1 MDYKQVRLTDDS
13 LNSYGTRILTAGM
26 DIEQYSK
33 NPVLLYMH
41 ERGTVIGTMKDIEK
55 RDGEIVGT
63 PVFDECTEL
72 SKRCKEQW
80 SKGSLKMV
88 SVGIDILEW
97 SDSPE
102 HLMEGQTRPTV
113 TKSKL
118 FEVSIVDIGA
128 NDNAIT
134 LRHEGQ
140 TLELSADGD
149 CPLPLL
155 TLNHN
160 NMEALQEEFDEL
172 KASHEALTAT
182 HEEMKAS
189 LEALTAENAEL
200 KAKIAEAEE
209 LNLAKAVEV
218 EVDKAISEQRILATA
233 KEKFMELGK
242 KMGVEDL
249 QTLLASITPRQTLA
263 SQISTEPEK
272 TYTAK
277 DWDEMDR
284 KGTLAQFKKDQ
295 PEKFEELY
303 KAKFGK

>member
-1 MDYKQVRLTDDS
+1 MEEPKKKCVRLTDDS
-13 LNSYGTRILTAGM
+13 LNSYGTRVLTAGM

-41 ERGTVIGTMKDIEK
+41 ERGTVIGTMTDIEK
-55 RDGEIVGT
+55 RDGEIVGV

-72 SKRCKEQW
+72 SKTAKAQW
-80 SKGSLKMV
+80 EAGSLKMV

-102 HLMEGQTRPTV
+102 HLVQGQTRPTV
-113 TKSKL
+113 TRSKL

-134 LRHEGQ
+134 LRHEGN

-155 TLNHN
+155 NLNKPSE
-160 NMEALQEEFDEL
+160 MEALQKKIEE
-172 KASHEALTAT
+172 LT
-182 HEEMKAS
+182 AS

-200 KAKIAEAEE
+200 KAKVAEAEE

-233 KEKFMELGK
+233 KESIMTLGK

-249 QTLLASITPRQTLA
+249 QTLFASLQPRQTLA
-263 SQISTEPEK
+263 SQVSTEPAK
-272 TYTAK
+272 QYTAK
-277 DWDEMDR
+277 DWDEADR
-284 KGTLAQFKKDQ
+284 KGTLIQLKKEQ
-295 PEKFEELY
+295 PEEFQKLY
-303 KAKFGK
+303 EAKFGK